1 MATKDGGPRKR
12 GVAELPDGPPDATG
26 LTPRQVKVLACIKE
40 AIETRGYPPSMREIG
55 QAVGLTSTS
64 SVSHQLK
71 VLEENLVEIQGMC
84 QDALEDAVL
93 MGCDEIQ
100 VREVL
105 RALAD
110 SLDKP
115 FAD

>member
-1 MATKDGGPRKR
+1 MKPLPIKAADFVWR
-12 GVAELPDGPPDATG
+12 EPDG
-26 LTPRQVKVLACIKE
+26 TP
-40 AIETRGYPPSMREIG
+40 
-55 QAVGLTSTS
+55 
-64 SVSHQLK
+64 VSCLEKLK